1 MKKKKKNAL
10 TLNLWITLPHFPLHI
25 DTEWTLKYLQAEI
38 GSSVCRHPLPTMK
51 GWGQREWEGEGVQGE
66 VGVQGSH
73 YSSETTNWTTMRCKE
88 WSHSNHVPR
97 TGITLESSGCSQRLA
112 RDEGATVWGGE
123 GARGWGRPCAVEL
136 HARYR
141 VDHTAAPYTS
151 STVLSNLIQHECAVW
166 WVLTSHTARVWSCVR
181 HFVCI

>member
-1 MKKKKKNAL
+1 MKKKKKKNAL

-97 TGITLESSGCSQRLA
+97 TGIALESSGCSQRLA
-112 RDEGATVWGGE
+112 RDEEGATVWGGEVVRGWGGE
-123 GARGWGRPCAVEL
+123 GARGWGRPCAVEP

-151 STVLSNLIQHECAVW
+151 STVQYFPTQYNMSVQCDV
-166 WVLTSHTARVWSCVR
+166 
-181 HFVCI
+181 F

>member
-1 MKKKKKNAL
+1 MVKKKKKKNAL

-66 VGVQGSH
+66 GGVQGSH
-73 YSSETTNWTTMRCKE
+73 YSSETTNWTTMRCKK

-97 TGITLESSGCSQRLA
+97 TVLDRVSRSTVCSRRLA
-112 RDEGATVWGGE
+112 RVRWYGGVRWRVGE
-123 GARGWGRPCAVEL
+123 GVRGRGRACAIDSRTV
-136 HARYR
+136 
-141 VDHTAAPYTS
+141 S
-151 STVLSNLIQHECAVW
+151 SRSQRAHIHLIYLTVQYFP
-166 WVLTSHTARVWSCVR
+166 TQ
-181 HFVCI
+181 

>member
-1 MKKKKKNAL
+1 MKKKKKKKNAL

-97 TGITLESSGCSQRLA
+97 TGIALESSGCSQRLA

-123 GARGWGRPCAVEL
+123 GVRPTMRGRAAR
-136 HARYR
+136 
-141 VDHTAAPYTS
+141 TIS
-151 STVLSNLIQHECAVW
+151 SRSHRGPIHFIYCTFQLNTT
-166 WVLTSHTARVWSCVR
+166 WVCSVTCFNITHRQGVILC
-181 HFVCI
+181 